1 MAEAEGMPKSVNRVA
16 GDQGFK
22 DKTLLL
28 TGGTGFM
35 GKVLIE
41 KILRTCCLVKKIY
54 VLVRTKKGKNPQERL
69 KEMFAGPLYD
79 LLRKTR
85 GDEILNKVV
94 AIPGD
99 VMELDLGLSP
109 ENRKMLAEEVNMIY
123 HLAATIRFDDP
134 LKKAV
139 LLNTRGTKLM
149 LEFAKEVKQLHVFTY
164 VSTAYCHL
172 HERILYEKAYPPPT
186 DPHQVIRAVEWL
198 DEEIIESITD

>member
-1 MAEAEGMPKSVNRVA
+1 MADAETNPQSINRV
-16 GDQGFK
+16 QLCYK
-22 DKTLLL
+22 DKTLLIS
-28 TGGTGFM
+28 GGTGFM

-41 KILRTCCLVKKIY
+41 KILRTCPSVKKIY
-54 VLVRTKKGKNPQERL
+54 VLVRSKKGKNPQERL
-69 KEMFAGPLYD
+69 KEMFAGVVSWSFYQFVFFSYLRNFQLFD

-109 ENRKMLAEEVNMIY
+109 ENRKKLVEEVEIIHN
-123 HLAATIRFDDP
+123 LAATIRFDDP

-149 LEFAKEVKQLHVFTY
+149 LGLAKECKHLK
-164 VSTAYCHL
+164 VSL
-172 HERILYEKAYPPPT
+172 
-186 DPHQVIRAVEWL
+186 
-198 DEEIIESITD
+198 